1 MEVGRVRSEA
11 QGVPTSVEFRAIFW
25 HLIWR
30 SLLSIFGS
38 SVIPVL
44 RIWVGRK
51 ADQELDG
58 ETDALLATTRSI
70 AAMANYNMMNGFSN
84 PYWAQ
89 CAAHFPLSCPF
100 RSVSAFGIKP

>member
-30 SLLSIFGS
+30 SFLSIFGS

-51 ADQELDG
+51 ADQELEG
-58 ETDALLATTRSI
+58 RVDALLATTGLI
-70 AAMANYNMMNGFSN
+70 AAMADGIRHGKERPMR
-84 PYWAQ
+84 
-89 CAAHFPLSCPF
+89 
-100 RSVSAFGIKP
+100 RSGAGERRC